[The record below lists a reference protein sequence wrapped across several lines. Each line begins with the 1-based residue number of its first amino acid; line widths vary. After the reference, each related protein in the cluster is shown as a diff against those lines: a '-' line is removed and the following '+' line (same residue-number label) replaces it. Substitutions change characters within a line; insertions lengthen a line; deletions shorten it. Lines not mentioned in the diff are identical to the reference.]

1 VLALVVSF
9 LCRPMARYFGLM
21 DVPSARKR
29 HYSVTPL
36 TGGFVFLATLSI
48 AFLVTEPPDKF
59 QFLGGFLCA
68 IFFLGALDDR
78 FGLNASLRLVVQ
90 LAVSSTAFT
99 FANIS
104 MNSIG
109 PFGGMELSPGLLS
122 IPLAVLFVVG
132 FVNAFNMIDGIDGLA
147 SGQACITLT
156 ALVVAQWLS
165 SEEVV
170 HLPWFVTLIAGILA
184 FFCINVFCGSR
195 FKSFLG
201 DGGSTTIGFLIG
213 WLIVDLSQV
222 PGRVIHP
229 IFGAWVIFYPC
240 FDFIGTVLRR
250 HRLGVALMSADRN
263 HVHHI
268 LIDSGVDMNTVLLVI
283 LGFSSVITSLGIMV
297 SAVWGAL
304 HGLALFVACMGVS
317 LYLARDADQVT
328 RFYFL
333 LFSPSKR

>member
-1 VLALVVSF
+1 
-9 LCRPMARYFGLM
+9 M
-21 DVPSARKR
+21 
-29 HYSVTPL
+29 
-36 TGGFVFLATLSI
+36 FLATLSV

-59 QFLGGFLCA
+59 HVLGGFLCA
-68 IFFLGALDDR
+68 IFLLGALDDR
-78 FGLNASLRLVVQ
+78 FGLTALLRLVIQ
-90 LAVSSTAFT
+90 LAVTSTAFI

-109 PFGGMELSPGLLS
+109 PFGGMELIPGLLG

-147 SGQACITLT
+147 AGQACITLT

-165 SEEVV
+165 SEVV
-170 HLPWFVTLIAGILA
+170 HLPWFVTLIAGTLA
-184 FFCINVFCGSR
+184 FFCINVFFGSQ

-222 PGRVIHP
+222 PGRIIHP
-229 IFGAWVIFYPC
+229 ILGAWVIFYPC

-250 HRLGVALMSADRN
+250 HRLGEPLMSADRN
-263 HVHHI
+263 HLHYI
-268 LIDSGVDMNTVLLVI
+268 LVDSGVNVNKVLLII
-283 LGFSSVITSLGIMV
+283 LGFSSAMTLLGVVV

-304 HGLALFVACMGVS
+304 HGLVLYVACLGVS
-317 LYLARDADQVT
+317 LYTARDADQVK

-333 LFSPSKR
+333 LFSASKR